1 MMQCTYPLT
10 TPCRK
15 PEALST
21 TSSQTLDTRLSSK
34 SVASGRDCRASSD
47 SCNSSLHRSESS
59 PDRHAR
65 RRKAKA
71 KLRAALDPTL
81 AKPIVAFSAGF
92 MELKFRLTFYSLHQI
107 RFVKLFRHVSRKRN
121 HPVTFEIK
129 IYWYMCASHV
139 LAWSTCVEIK
149 WTWQDYLTLNCT
161 GKTTKLLNL
170 ILYKKNQDKKDHDL
184 LILYRKDNK
193 ITWWLT
199 LTFSVCW
206 GLSGLPGFS
215 WRVVSPRLVTVF
227 RVQWRIAGGW
237 LASAVAWWW
246 RLRYRTPRCTASGAH
261 TAPTSS
267 TVLTG
272 LNLFNETNRY

>member
-15 PEALST
+15 PDALST

-92 MELKFRLTFYSLHQI
+92 MELKFKLTFESLHQI
-107 RFVKLFRHVSRKRN
+107 RFVKLIFIEVFIKKSFLKQVSRKRN
-121 HPVTFEIK
+121 HPVNFEIK
-129 IYWYMCASHV
+129 IYWYISCVNLVNMCR
-139 LAWSTCVEIK
+139 
-149 WTWQDYLTLNCT
+149 YLMN
-161 GKTTKLLNL
+161 
-170 ILYKKNQDKKDHDL
+170 
-184 LILYRKDNK
+184 
-193 ITWWLT
+193 IT
-199 LTFSVCW
+199 
-206 GLSGLPGFS
+206 
-215 WRVVSPRLVTVF
+215 
-227 RVQWRIAGGW
+227 
-237 LASAVAWWW
+237 
-246 RLRYRTPRCTASGAH
+246 
-261 TAPTSS
+261 
-267 TVLTG
+267 
-272 LNLFNETNRY
+272 

>member
-121 HPVTFEIK
+121 RPVTFEIK
-129 IYWYMCASHV
+129 IYWYMWASHV

-170 ILYKKNQDKKDHDL
+170 ILYKKKPRQKRPRSPHIVQERQQDYLVINSDL
-184 LILYRKDNK
+184 FCLLRFV
-193 ITWWLT
+193 WSAWLF
-199 LTFSVCW
+199 LEGCLPSFGDCLPSAMKNRWRMASLCCSLVMEAEVQDASVHSFWC
-206 GLSGLPGFS
+206 S
-215 WRVVSPRLVTVF
+215 
-227 RVQWRIAGGW
+227 
-237 LASAVAWWW
+237 
-246 RLRYRTPRCTASGAH
+246 Y
-261 TAPTSS
+261 S
-267 TVLTG
+267 TDFKHC
-272 LNLFNETNRY
+272 FNWSESF

>member
-107 RFVKLFRHVSRKRN
+107 RFVKLFRQVSRKRN

-129 IYWYMCASHV
+129 IYWYMWASYV
-139 LAWSTCVEIK
+139 LTWSTCAEIK
-149 WTWQDYLTLNCT
+149 WTWQDY
-161 GKTTKLLNL
+161 
-170 ILYKKNQDKKDHDL
+170 
-184 LILYRKDNK
+184 
-193 ITWWLT
+193 
-199 LTFSVCW
+199 
-206 GLSGLPGFS
+206 
-215 WRVVSPRLVTVF
+215 
-227 RVQWRIAGGW
+227 
-237 LASAVAWWW
+237 
-246 RLRYRTPRCTASGAH
+246 RT
-261 TAPTSS
+261 
-267 TVLTG
+267 
-272 LNLFNETNRY
+272 

>member
-15 PEALST
+15 PDALST

-92 MELKFRLTFYSLHQI
+92 MELKFKLMFESLHQI
-107 RFVKLFRHVSRKRN
+107 RFVKLIFKEVFIKKILNKSAEK
-121 HPVTFEIK
+121 EIILWTLRLK
-129 IYWYMCASHV
+129 FTGTYHALI
-139 LAWSTCVEIK
+139 WSTCVEI
-149 WTWQDYLTLNCT
+149 NE
-161 GKTTKLLNL
+161 
-170 ILYKKNQDKKDHDL
+170 HDM
-184 LILYRKDNK
+184 
-193 ITWWLT
+193 IT
-199 LTFSVCW
+199 
-206 GLSGLPGFS
+206 
-215 WRVVSPRLVTVF
+215 
-227 RVQWRIAGGW
+227 
-237 LASAVAWWW
+237 
-246 RLRYRTPRCTASGAH
+246 
-261 TAPTSS
+261 
-267 TVLTG
+267 
-272 LNLFNETNRY
+272 